1 MYVRHMSTS
10 SVSKRVKVVPRDG
23 EGLNGLQEGVSSLW
37 ARLGELIL
45 AQVICRATLQFGNI
59 GYKIFD
65 PGTPSLYHET
75 RIDDDNDKG

>member
-23 EGLNGLQEGVSSLW
+23 EGLNSLQEGVSSLW

-45 AQVICRATLQFGNI
+45 AQVICRAILLFGNN
-59 GYKIFD
+59 G
-65 PGTPSLYHET
+65 PGSGAPSLSHET
-75 RIDDDNDKG
+75 TIDDDDDIG